1 MSRPNYTVAE
11 LRAMRIET
19 LRDTL
24 RYMTRIRAQ
33 MEESIETVRDE
44 LDGHVR
50 LQLIDGQP
58 NAYTEAKRYLE
69 DAADEL
75 LSPDP
80 EAALAAL
87 DEARARIVR
96 VIEGGE
102 GG

>member
-1 MSRPNYTVAE
+1 MTAPNYTVAE

-33 MEESIETVRDE
+33 FEECIETVREE
-44 LDGHVR
+44 LEGHVH
-50 LQLIDGQP
+50 LQQIDSQP
-58 NAYTEAKRYLE
+58 NEYTEAKRFLE
-69 DAADEL
+69 DAAEEL

-96 VIEGGE
+96 VVEGGE